1 MVKERVMKGAV
12 VKFSNGY
19 SFRTSI
25 NGTDAEI
32 KKYYMGKY
40 FDIGVYPKEKMAKV
54 VSVRVLKDDS
64 VKKKRGTFAKK
75 RIVKKSCKRK

>member
-1 MVKERVMKGAV
+1 MKGAV
-12 VKFSNGY
+12 VKFSDGY
-19 SFRTSI
+19 TLRTSI

-32 KKYYMGKY
+32 KQYYKKGTWFNLGDGPRDY
-40 FDIGVYPKEKMAKV
+40 MAKV

-75 RIVKKSCKRK
+75 KTVKKACKRK

>member
-1 MVKERVMKGAV
+1 MKGAV
-12 VKFSNGY
+12 VKFSDGY
-19 SFRTSI
+19 TLRASI

-32 KKYYMGKY
+32 KQYYKKGTWFNLGDGPRDY
-40 FDIGVYPKEKMAKV
+40 MAKV

-75 RIVKKSCKRK
+75 KAVKKACKRK

>member
-1 MVKERVMKGAV
+1 MKGAV
-12 VKFSNGY
+12 VKFSDGY
-19 SFRTSI
+19 TLRTSI

-32 KKYYMGKY
+32 KQYYKKGTWFNLGDGPRDY
-40 FDIGVYPKEKMAKV
+40 MAKV

-75 RIVKKSCKRK
+75 KTVKKVCRRK